1 MSTESVTLQG
11 QDGPV
16 TGEDHP
22 WADDDEP
29 NDQDE
34 PPEGEGPEAQETP
47 EIRIPIDPAI
57 FESLIPFQDLQ
68 RTIAAMDFSGIR
80 AAQQAAEVFASQLP
94 DLTALQDTVQAHI
107 AQSVDFSAIASIQR
121 NFANLAL
128 PQIVD
133 KAEVGEGYRPVPQS
147 ARAAAGQRSARRDQF
162 PWPCGRAAPLP
173 RRWPPTARTG

>member
-128 PQIVD
+128 PQILD
-133 KAEVGEGYRPVPQS
+133 KARWAEEIAQSLDCPRSSRPTICSPRPIS
-147 ARAAAGQRSARRDQF
+147 LALRTRGALL
-162 PWPCGRAAPLP
+162 PL
-173 RRWPPTARTG
+173 RWPPTARTG